1 MLVLRLLGALLIVV
15 VGAAAVV
22 YIVTKDRRWLRFARQ
37 SLVFG
42 VVILLIFLALYAL
55 ERLLLIL

>member
-15 VGAAAVV
+15 VGVAAVV

-42 VVILLIFLALYAL
+42 LIILLIFLALYAL